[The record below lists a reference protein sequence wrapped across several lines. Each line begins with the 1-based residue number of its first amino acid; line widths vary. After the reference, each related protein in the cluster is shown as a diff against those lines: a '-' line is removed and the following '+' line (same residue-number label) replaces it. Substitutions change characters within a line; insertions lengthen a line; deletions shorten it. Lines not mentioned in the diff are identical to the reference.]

1 MELAVNW
8 TLLNRLADI
17 ANQAGRAIMAVY
29 ETDFEHRLK
38 ADESP
43 VTEADL
49 LADQIICDA
58 LTRTF
63 PNIPIVSEE
72 RQHHHSP
79 DAEEFFLVDP
89 LDGTKEFVARNGEFT
104 VNIALIQ
111 AGVSVAGV
119 VGVPVQGVLY
129 LAGQGIGAFRRNV
142 SGDTPLKVKPR
153 RSGEPIRVVGSRSHA
168 SPEMQTWLDALHEPY
183 EFTPAGSSLK
193 FCRIAEGLADV
204 YPRLGPTCQWD
215 TAAGQCVLEAAG
227 GTMIFGD
234 GPSNKKYKLN
244 ELLVNQP
251 CFTAM
256 AETNYL
262 DLFNQ
267 CKKNL

>member
-1 MELAVNW
+1 MDLAVNW

-38 ADESP
+38 ADDSP

-58 LTRTF
+58 LTRAF

-79 DAEEFFLVDP
+79 YTEEFFLVDP
-89 LDGTKEFVARNGEFT
+89 LDGTKEFLARNGEFT

-119 VGVPVQGVLY
+119 VGAPAQDALY
-129 LAGQGIGAFRRNV
+129 LAGKGIGSFRRDK
-142 SGDTPLKVKPR
+142 SGDMPLRVKNR
-153 RSGEPIRVVGSRSHA
+153 CRGEPVRVIGSRSHA
-168 SPEMQTWLDALHEPY
+168 IAEMQAWLDQLTEPY
-183 EFTPAGSSLK
+183 VFMTAGSSLK
-193 FCRIAEGLADV
+193 FCRIAEGAADV
-204 YPRLGPTCQWD
+204 YPRFGPTCQWD

-227 GTMIFGD
+227 GFVYTRSGADLTYTFCSKMYNAIFIAAVD
-234 GPSNKKYKLN
+234 KL
-244 ELLVNQP
+244 
-251 CFTAM
+251 
-256 AETNYL
+256 
-262 DLFNQ
+262 
-267 CKKNL
+267 